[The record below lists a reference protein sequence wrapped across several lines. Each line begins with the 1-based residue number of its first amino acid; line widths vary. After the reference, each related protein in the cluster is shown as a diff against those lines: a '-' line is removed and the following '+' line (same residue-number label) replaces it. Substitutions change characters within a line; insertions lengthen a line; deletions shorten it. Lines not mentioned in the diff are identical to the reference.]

1 MNQDL
6 IGESDGEL
14 GLIRETVREFVQAE
28 IAPNVD
34 AWEAG
39 GDFPLDLFQRAGAI
53 GLFGLKFDP
62 KWGGTGPDLNADV
75 AVTEELARAGSA
87 GVANAL
93 GAHKDLACYYVSEYG
108 SDEQKDRVLRA
119 AIAGKKIGALAIT
132 EPQGGS
138 DVGGTAT
145 RAERTSRGWRLTGQK
160 VFITNGDFA
169 DFLIVLARTDPT
181 AGRRGLTLFLVER
194 PRAGLDARRLSMLG
208 WRPSHTC
215 ELFFDGCEV
224 PEDAVLGEEGRGFY
238 HVMRSLEWERVA
250 MAFGATAAARVALEK
265 AIEYARERKVFG
277 APVLANQV
285 WQHRF
290 ADCLAD
296 LEAARALALQ
306 ALNSFASEGR
316 ADLPAMAKLVAT
328 RTACRVADEVVQVY
342 GGYGYAM
349 DYSAQRF
356 YRDARLGPIG
366 GGTSEV
372 LREVIARLNHLAAPQ

>member
-1 MNQDL
+1 VNREVGGLHDQ
-6 IGESDGEL
+6 EL
-14 GLIRETVREFVQAE
+14 ELVHETVRDFVQAE
-28 IAPNVD
+28 IAPNAD
-34 AWEAG
+34 AWEADA
-39 GDFPLDLFQRAGAI
+39 DFPLELFRRAGSI
-53 GLFGLKFDP
+53 GLFGMKFDP
-62 KWGGTGPDLNADV
+62 KWGGTGPNLRADV
-75 AVTEELARAGSA
+75 SVTEELARGGSA

-93 GAHKDLACYYVSEYG
+93 GAHKDLACHYLSEYG
-108 SDEQKDRVLRA
+108 SDEQKERVLRS
-119 AIAGKKIGALAIT
+119 AIAGEKIGALAIT

-138 DVGGTAT
+138 DVAGTAT
-145 RAERTSRGWRLTGQK
+145 RAERTSHGWRITGQK

-169 DFLIVLARTDPT
+169 DFLIVLARTDPKP
-181 AGRRGLTLFLVER
+181 GRRGLTLFLVER
-194 PRAGLDARRLSMLG
+194 PLAGLEARRLSMLG

-224 PEDAVLGEEGRGFY
+224 PAGAVLGEEGRGFY
-238 HVMRSLEWERVA
+238 HVMKALEWERVV
-250 MAFGATAAARVALEK
+250 MAFGATAAARLALEK
-265 AIEYARERKVFG
+265 AIEYARERMIFG
-277 APVLANQV
+277 TPVLANQV

-306 ALNSFASEGR
+306 ALDSFATEGR

-328 RTACRVADEVVQVY
+328 RTACRISDEVVQVY

-372 LREVIARLNHLAAPQ
+372 LREVIARLNHLSTPR